1 MENSK
6 IDLDRALA
14 SFAEHWSP
22 KLVARL
28 NDYEVKLVKL
38 EGAFVWH
45 THDDTDELFLVIDG
59 ELTIQLRD
67 RDVVLGPHEMYV
79 VPRGVEHCPRAE
91 RVTSVLLLE
100 PGGVVNTGDAG
111 GPLTAT
117 VEPLRPAGDNP
128 AADADRA
135 W

>member
-14 SFAEHWSP
+14 SFTEHWSP